1 MKFEKLIM
9 LLKNLF
15 NLAYMYVGHNNIAHC
30 AMHSIKKRFAITKTE
45 NSRGWPPFLIV
56 VPPTVFV
63 MANLNFWPYR

>member
-15 NLAYMYVGHNNIAHC
+15 NLAYMYVGHNNIALE
-30 AMHSIKKRFAITKTE
+30 KRFAITKTE
-45 NSRGWPPFLIV
+45 NSRGWPPFLTAA
-56 VPPTVFV
+56 PPTVFV